1 MDLNL
6 YRIFLEVAKTGSI
19 SKAASS
25 LFVSQPSISYSIK
38 MLEEELKCKLFN
50 RTAKGTELT
59 IDGEK
64 LLFYVEGAFNMINA
78 GCKTVKDSENMIS
91 GEIRVGVPTHIGIF
105 LLSKYIQK
113 FIEKYPGIK
122 FTIVNRATSEMVD
135 MLEKRNLDFIVDS
148 YPIDSN
154 RKDIV
159 LYKLIEVSNCFV
171 GNEKYKNIV
180 NEGII
185 NIEDIQKYPLLLPP
199 KITSTRKALES
210 KLKDRIDNLEAIIDV
225 PTTEVMLELVK
236 KGLGI
241 GYFTKESVQKYI
253 DSGRLYEI
261 PVDVE
266 LPKTDICIAYVD
278 NFLANAPK
286 KFIEMLNSEIKSASY
301 TKEKSLRLI
310 LTQECTYNCSMCHK
324 EGIHSKKE
332 NLLTNEDFAYIYEIA
347 NKEYGINKVNLTG
360 GDPLLRD
367 DIQDL
372 LIKLKQKNA
381 KITMTTNGYLLDK
394 NIEIGNL
401 LNKLNISVHSLNKE
415 KFEELCGKKDSFE
428 KVINNI
434 KMFRAQYPTLNIGIN
449 TTIIKGIN
457 SDEKEI
463 EELIETAGLLKVE
476 LKFIE
481 LYPKNAKEFVPIHTL
496 EPILKKLGFYIV
508 KSEFRKNIYTNK
520 KQIITL
526 TRCTCSVVCDKANK
540 KEACKNNNDLYITP
554 DGKISLCRKIE
565 DEIDILVQTK
575 DKNNEELIL
584 RLDTALKQMG
594 SSCKY

>member
-324 EGIHSKKE
+324 EGIYSKKE

-401 LNKLNISVHSLNKE
+401 LNKLNISVHFLNKE

-463 EELIETAGLLKVE
+463 EELIEMAGLLKVE

>member
-1 MDLNL
+1 MDFNL
-6 YRIFLEVAKTGSI
+6 YRIFLEVANTGSI

-463 EELIETAGLLKVE
+463 EELIEMAGLLKVE